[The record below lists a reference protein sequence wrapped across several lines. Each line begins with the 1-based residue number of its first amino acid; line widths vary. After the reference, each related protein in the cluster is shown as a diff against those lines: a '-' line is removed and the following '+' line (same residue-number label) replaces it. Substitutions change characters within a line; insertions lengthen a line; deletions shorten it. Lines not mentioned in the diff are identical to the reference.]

1 MVFYF
6 KYIIFFL
13 FCITCVLSFIP
24 APVRKAP
31 MTRLFFLLQRCFFLQ
46 KWANFSPIPNVHP
59 ELRLY
64 FKKQD
69 RWQEDLFFRDRNVN
83 FIVRYRL
90 AKMQV
95 AMATHGEFATESLR
109 LLLRSRNFKAD
120 EPVQFRI
127 DVLTYK
133 CYPLEQRIG
142 HSRYTIASRRT

>member
-6 KYIIFFL
+6 KYIIFFI
-13 FCITCVLSFIP
+13 FCSSSLLSFFT
-24 APVRKAP
+24 APVCKAP
-31 MTRLFFLLQRCFFLQ
+31 MTRLFFLLQRYFFLQ
-46 KWANFSPIPNVHP
+46 KWANFSPIPNTHP

-69 RWQEDLFFRDRNVN
+69 RWQEDLFFRDRAVN

-95 AMATHGEFATESLR
+95 AMATHGEFATQSLC
-109 LLLRSRNFKAD
+109 LFLRSRNFKAN

-133 CYPLEQRIG
+133 CYPLEQKIG
-142 HSRYTIASRRT
+142 HSRYTLASRRI